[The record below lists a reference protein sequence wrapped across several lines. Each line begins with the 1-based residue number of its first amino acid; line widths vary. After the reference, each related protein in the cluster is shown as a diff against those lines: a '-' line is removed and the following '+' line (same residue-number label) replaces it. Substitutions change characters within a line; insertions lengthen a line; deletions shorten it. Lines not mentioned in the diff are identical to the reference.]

1 MVVHYIATIYVILEL
16 AEMIEME
23 ASCISFTILH
33 VWSFI
38 NFVCPV
44 GARGSICYIWHQFLF
59 SNAIHRFSCCRN
71 NCCHSEV
78 SI

>member
-33 VWSFI
+33 V
-38 NFVCPV
+38 
-44 GARGSICYIWHQFLF
+44 
-59 SNAIHRFSCCRN
+59 
-71 NCCHSEV
+71 
-78 SI
+78 